1 MTTLPFNY
9 TTFAA
14 AALGFHTMQALEK
27 PSDFIQALDDNAG
40 GHLDLLAQ
48 FTIDRAM
55 DSDDYD
61 PLLELFFDDDEMTD
75 DDWELIGRWLRDD
88 ITDLLTDQY
97 KKLEPQLRLIHDQK
111 TPSIDDI

>member
-1 MTTLPFNY
+1 MTILPFNF

-14 AALGFHTMQALEK
+14 AALGFHTNEALEN
-27 PSDFIQALDDNAG
+27 PSHFIEALDENAG
-40 GHLDLLAQ
+40 GDLALLAQ
-48 FTIDRAM
+48 FKIDWSM
-55 DSDDYD
+55 DSNDYD
-61 PLLELFFDDDEMTD
+61 PLLDLFFDDGTMTD

-111 TPSIDDI
+111 TPSIDEI